1 MPAYHRNQRKRRIK
15 QMMNILPE
23 LEGAYVVFN
32 WDTDTATTIYTIM
45 KVFHVPGETDAIAY
59 ILDVKDGSIGK
70 ARLLDLRI
78 ISASQKAADIKLVR
92 EEQATFERLSNS
104 ENPYL

>member
-1 MPAYHRNQRKRRIK
+1 MI
-15 QMMNILPE
+15 NILPE
-23 LEGAYVVFN
+23 LDGAYVVFN
-32 WDTDTATTIYTIM
+32 WDNTADVDTTVYTII
-45 KVFHVPGETDAIAY
+45 KVFHVPGQTDDIAY
-59 ILDVKDGSIGK
+59 ILEAKDGSIGK

-104 ENPYL
+104 ENPHL

>member
-1 MPAYHRNQRKRRIK
+1 MI
-15 QMMNILPE
+15 NILPE

-32 WDTDTATTIYTIM
+32 WNTDTDSSGTTIYTII